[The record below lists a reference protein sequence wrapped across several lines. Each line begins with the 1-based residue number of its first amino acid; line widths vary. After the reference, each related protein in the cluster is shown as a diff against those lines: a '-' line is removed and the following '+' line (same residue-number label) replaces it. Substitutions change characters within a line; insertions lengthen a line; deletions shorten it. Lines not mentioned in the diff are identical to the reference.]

1 MSPPV
6 RHGTCTVCQRRY
18 RLRADGNL
26 RHHPTATPGW
36 AHVPCPGVGHA
47 PHPEDVPTGR
57 FGGPRPAPPPDRH
70 GPDPRAA
77 AHRAA
82 LAAALHPRQ
91 DAA

>member
-1 MSPPV
+1 MTASA
-6 RHGTCTVCQRRY
+6 RGGTCTVCLRRY

-36 AHVPCPGVGHA
+36 AHVPCPGVGQP

-57 FGGPRPAPPPDRH
+57 FGGPRPRPPD

-77 AHRAA
+77 ANRAV
-82 LAAALHPRQ
+82 LAAALR
-91 DAA
+91 AAA